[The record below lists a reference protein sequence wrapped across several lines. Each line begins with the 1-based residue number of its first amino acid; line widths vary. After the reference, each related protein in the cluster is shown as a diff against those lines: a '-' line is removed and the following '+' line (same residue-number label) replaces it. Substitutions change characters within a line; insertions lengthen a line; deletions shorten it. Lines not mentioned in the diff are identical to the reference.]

1 MNFKLFCAIIA
12 TALLAAC
19 GGGGGEAG
27 STTTSGDP
35 VSANALVLNLELSSS
50 TASIG
55 RPIDIRATLQT
66 SRGIAVSGAV
76 VSFKTTL
83 EQGAFIPAAATALT
97 DASGVA
103 RIQLVPVNASAS
115 GADTVVA
122 NVDLG
127 GVTASAFRGFQLTA
141 TNISIESI
149 AADVTTIAAYGQT
162 GVTVVL
168 SSVAQGSPVSISLS
182 SNCGAK
188 AAIEPPVA
196 TTTTGRATFT
206 LIDKGCG
213 AERASVALTASVT
226 GSSASRSA
234 SVGVAAPTASSLKF
248 LDASPSTIYLRGA
261 GFDEVAVVSFSV
273 LDQGGNP
280 LPNQTIELEL
290 TTYSGG
296 LTLNDRT
303 TPLRLLSDANG
314 KVSARVNSGTIP
326 TPVRVRATLI
336 LPTGASGGS
345 TVSSN
350 LTVGVGLPSQR
361 NFSLS
366 QTSCNIEG
374 ANYDGTTNAYT
385 ILAADR
391 SGNPV
396 PNGTAISF
404 IAEGGQIQSSRLTA
418 LSATGIAAA
427 VANFVSQEPRPT
439 VDSRVTIT
447 AYAVGEESFLD
458 NNGNNVWD
466 QGEPFQDLGDVYRD
480 SNFNGVS
487 DPGEETIPFGATA
500 ACAPNSSSLLTLD
513 RSTGANKPNTCDGQ
527 WGRAF
532 VRRSIET
539 VLSGSFGKPL
549 LFAAIEGVRP
559 GAGTT
564 TLSFPAEPQSPVLT
578 QGTFSELSGSSV
590 SIALNTAQQAT
601 CQAMFSGLR
610 PTAGTTLAPNS
621 TQFIVDGVRLIYT
634 PAALIAADPARPT
647 LEEILNQWRNSSR
660 RCTLDGAA
668 TVSVPF
674 VLHDTHPRRLNPM
687 ASGTKLSV
695 TASEGLTAKVLPD
708 SVGNT
713 CEASFHNVQL
723 GVTKGGFITL
733 EFTSP
738 SGSKSA
744 STFTVVQSDFVP
756 VAQ

>member
-1 MNFKLFCAIIA
+1 MKLKLFCA
-12 TALLAAC
+12 ALLSAVLAAC

-27 STTTSGDP
+27 VTSTGGDP
-35 VSANALVLNLELSSS
+35 AAVNALVLNLELSSS
-50 TASIG
+50 TASLG

-115 GADTVVA
+115 GADTVVGS
-122 NVDLG
+122 VDLA
-127 GVTASAFRGFQLTA
+127 GVTATASRGFQLTA
-141 TNISIESI
+141 TNLTIDSI
-149 AADVTTIAAYGQT
+149 AADVQTIAAYGQT
-162 GVTVVL
+162 GVTVAL
-168 SSVAQGSPVSISLS
+168 SAAAQGSPVSVSLTT
-182 SNCGAK
+182 NCGAK
-188 AAIEPPVA
+188 AAVEPPVA

-206 LIDKGCG
+206 VIDKGCG
-213 AERASVALTASVT
+213 AERATATLTASVT

-248 LDASPSTIYLRGA
+248 LEALPSTIYLRGA

-296 LTLNDRT
+296 LT
-303 TPLRLLSDANG
+303 PLRLLSDANG
-314 KVSARVNSGTIP
+314 KVSVRINSGTIP

-336 LPTGASGGS
+336 LPSGASGGS

-366 QTSCNIEG
+366 QTACNIEG
-374 ANYDGTTNAYT
+374 ANFDGTANAYT

-404 IAEGGQIQSSRLTA
+404 ISEGGQIQSSRLTA
-418 LSATGIAAA
+418 LSASGIAAA

-439 VDSRVTIT
+439 ADSRVTIT

-458 NNGNNVWD
+458 SNGNNVWD
-466 QGEPFQDLGDVYRD
+466 AGEPFQDLGDVYRD
-480 SNFNGVS
+480 SNFNGTS
-487 DPGEETIPFGATA
+487 DSGEETIPFGATA
-500 ACAPNSSSLLTLD
+500 ACAPLSSSLLTLD
-513 RSTGANKPNTCDGQ
+513 RSTGANKPNTCDGR

-539 VLSGSFGKPL
+539 VLSGSFARPL
-549 LFAAIEGVRP
+549 LFAAVDGVRP
-559 GAGTT
+559 GLGTT
-564 TLSFPAEPQSPVLT
+564 SLSFPADSQSPALT
-578 QGTFSELSGSSV
+578 QGTFSELSGSV
-590 SIALNTAQQAT
+590 VTIALNAAQQAT
-601 CQAMFSGLR
+601 CQAVFTGLK

-634 PAALIAADPARPT
+634 PAALIAADPTRPT
-647 LEEILNQWRNSSR
+647 LEEIQNQWRNSSR
-660 RCTLDGAA
+660 RCTLDGVA
-668 TVSVPF
+668 TLSVPF
-674 VLHDTHPRRLNPM
+674 VLHDNHPRRLNPM
-687 ASGTKLSV
+687 ASGTKV
-695 TASEGLTAKVLPD
+695 TTTATEGLTAKVLPD

-713 CEASFHNVQL
+713 CEASFHSVQL
-723 GVTKGGFITL
+723 GVTRGGIVTL

-744 STFTVVQSDFVP
+744 STFNVTQSDFVP